1 MQIESN
7 HARNRITN
15 TPDLDF
21 LFVCLKITA
30 VNIINFPEFSTLFKK
45 TCYFNIQGYSLER
58 ITNKVPGVKE
68 TITVAHYFIRISLN
82 YV

>member
-7 HARNRITN
+7 HARNHITN

-45 TCYFNIQGYSLER
+45 TCYFNI
-58 ITNKVPGVKE
+58 
-68 TITVAHYFIRISLN
+68 
-82 YV
+82 